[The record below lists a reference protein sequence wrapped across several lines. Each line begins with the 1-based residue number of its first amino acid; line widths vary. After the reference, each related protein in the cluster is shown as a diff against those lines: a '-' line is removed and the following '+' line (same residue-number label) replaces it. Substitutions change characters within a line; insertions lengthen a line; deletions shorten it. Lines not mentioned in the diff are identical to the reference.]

1 MFLQPQ
7 ITPLTPLTP
16 IVSYTDPYLGVPLF
30 MPGSKPINFL
40 PGNEPGA
47 INLFPDNIYGKRNYA
62 ITDPKTGVKFNI
74 SGPENKLIELLQQL
88 TQIKQQRQ
96 QQQSGNMPGT
106 LEELDTDI
114 FSTDNTSNGISN
126 LQQAQQA
133 PPGTPGYSM
142 IRNHRGEARLQHI
155 NAYGSKTIYYGGGV
169 VLFMNHNGNPIV
181 ALFKSASD
189 NIYQD
194 LSGSVEYK
202 DFNGYYTLKNTA
214 IREAAEESANLIKIN
229 PNASIFA
236 GNSNYVRMQFRYG
249 IFRVYAISLGSYITP
264 QDLAYNYGFNK
275 NLLGNHGYKW
285 NETNDVKFFNLGEIT
300 NKYAIGDSAPCPDIN
315 GNVYNVRRRTI
326 KCIKQLVNQKGS
338 PAQLA
343 IGSPSTVLR
352 TTDAS
357 MNNTISYVIS

>member
-1 MFLQPQ
+1 MFFPTQ
-7 ITPLTPLTP
+7 ITPA
-16 IVSYTDPYLGVPLF
+16 VSYTDPYLGIPLL

-62 ITDPKTGVKFNI
+62 ITDPKTGIKFNI

-88 TQIKQQRQ
+88 TQIKQQQQ
-96 QQQSGNMPGT
+96 QQQSGNTPGT

-114 FSTDNTSNGISN
+114 FGIDNTSNGISN
-126 LQQAQQA
+126 LQQAQQTQQAQQA

-142 IRNHRGEARLQHI
+142 IRNHRGEARLQLI

-236 GNSNYVRMQFRYG
+236 GNSNYVRMQFRNG
-249 IFRVYAISLGSYITP
+249 IFRVYAISLGSNITP

-300 NKYAIGDSAPCPDIN
+300 NKYAIGHSAPCPDIN

-343 IGSPSTVLR
+343 INSPSTVSR

-357 MNNTISYVIS
+357 MNNTTSYVIS